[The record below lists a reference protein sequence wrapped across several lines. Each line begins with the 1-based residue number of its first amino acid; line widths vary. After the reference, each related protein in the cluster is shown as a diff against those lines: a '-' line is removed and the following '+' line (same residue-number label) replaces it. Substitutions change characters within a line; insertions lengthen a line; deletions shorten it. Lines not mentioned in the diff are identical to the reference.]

1 MVSHEKSISTI
12 QALSQY
18 FDLNSEKLKPV
29 VDKYPMR
36 IHPYVLGL
44 MSQKNNA
51 PVANQFIPQIDEL
64 ADRFGDDD
72 PLAEKQQSPVSQV
85 VHRYPD
91 RVVFLI
97 SNTCPSFCRFCMR
110 KRFIGKQPQV
120 SQSSIDIGL
129 SYIART
135 KAIRE
140 VILSGGEPF
149 MHSDTGLFEI
159 LDQLRQISHVKII
172 RMHSRIPILMPHRIT
187 LDLVKHLRKY
197 HPIYINIHVNHA
209 NEISSESQK
218 VIQNF
223 ADAGFPLG
231 SQTVLLKGIN
241 DNPDTMLE
249 LMQALLTMRVR
260 PYYIHQ
266 MDDTQGTSHF
276 QTNIDTGIQIMAY
289 LRGRISGM
297 GVPQYMIDLP
307 KGGGKIPLLPNY
319 ILDRTDTSWK
329 FRNFEGKSY
338 EWKYL
343 RNARKISSPF
353 IEVPNLKI

>member
-1 MVSHEKSISTI
+1 MVSYENGISTI
-12 QALSQY
+12 QDLSQY
-18 FDLNSEKLKPV
+18 FDLNTENIKRV

-44 MSQKNNA
+44 MSQNSND
-51 PVANQFIPQIDEL
+51 PVANQFIPKIDEL
-64 ADRFGDDD
+64 ADNFGDAD
-72 PLAEKQQSPVSQV
+72 PLTEQQQSPVSQI

-120 SQSSIDIGL
+120 SKSSINSGL
-129 SYIART
+129 AYIART
-135 KAIRE
+135 KAIQE

-149 MHSDTGLFEI
+149 MQSNTSLFEI

-172 RMHSRIPILMPHRIT
+172 RIHSRIPILMPHRIT
-187 LDLVKHLRKY
+187 LDLVHQLRKY
-197 HPIYINIHVNHA
+197 HPIYIIIHVNHVK
-209 NEISSESQK
+209 EISKESQT

-223 ADAGFPLG
+223 VDAGFPIG
-231 SQTVLLKGIN
+231 SQTVLLKDIN
-241 DNPDTMLE
+241 DNPDTMIE
-249 LMQALLTMRVR
+249 LMQTLLAMRVR

-266 MDDTQGTSHF
+266 MDDTKGTSHF
-276 QTNIDTGIQIMAY
+276 QTNIETGIQIMTY

-307 KGGGKIPLLPNY
+307 GGGGKIPLLPNY
-319 ILDRTDTSWK
+319 ILDHTDSSWT
-329 FRNFEGKSY
+329 FRNFEGKPY
-338 EWKYL
+338 KWKYL
-343 RNARKISSPF
+343 R
-353 IEVPNLKI
+353 

>member
-12 QALSQY
+12 QNLSHH
-18 FDLNSEKLKPV
+18 FGFNFEKLKPV
-29 VDKYPMR
+29 VAKYPMR

-44 MSQKNNA
+44 IGSKKND

-64 ADRFGDDD
+64 GDSCGDDD

-110 KRFIGKQPQV
+110 KRFIGKQ
-120 SQSSIDIGL
+120 SQIAQSDIDIGL
-129 SYIART
+129 AYIART
-135 KAIRE
+135 KTIQE

-149 MHSDTGLFEI
+149 MQNDTSLFEI
-159 LDQLRQISHVKII
+159 LDQLKQLSHIKII
-172 RMHSRIPILMPHRIT
+172 RIHSRIPIMMPHRIT
-187 LDLVKHLRKY
+187 LDLVHQLRKY
-197 HPIYINIHVNHA
+197 HPIYINIHVNHP
-209 NEISSESQK
+209 NEITTASQK
-218 VIQNF
+218 LIQSF
-223 ADAGFPLG
+223 VDAGFPLG

-241 DNPDTMLE
+241 DNSDTMLE
-249 LMQALLTMRVR
+249 LMQTLLAMRVR

-266 MDDTQGTSHF
+266 MDDTRGTSHF
-276 QTNIDTGIQIMAY
+276 QTSIETGIQIMEY

-307 KGGGKIPLLPNY
+307 GGGGKIPLVPNY
-319 ILDRTDTSWK
+319 ILNRTDSSWT

-338 EWKYL
+338 EWK
-343 RNARKISSPF
+343 F
-353 IEVPNLKI
+353 